1 MNPDLTPEQKFMLH
15 RIAIETRD
23 LSRDELIEEL
33 LGCWEGRFVQKQAF
47 LAASK
52 DAGFVFKFN
61 EGSAFVPATTTKD
74 STKDSTDSFLCL
86 CDDDLEED
94 ELEEVYESQS
104 FELDMEAI
112 VLDQED

>member
-1 MNPDLTPEQKFMLH
+1 MLH
-15 RIAIETRD
+15 RIAIETKD
-23 LSRDELIEEL
+23 LSRDELIEAL

-61 EGSAFVPATTTKD
+61 EGSAFIPPTEEQE
-74 STKDSTDSFLCL
+74 STDSFLCL
-86 CDDDLEED
+86 FDDEEED
-94 ELEEVYESQS
+94 EFEEVFESQS

-112 VLDQED
+112 VLDKED

>member
-1 MNPDLTPEQKFMLH
+1 MIPDLTPEQKFMLH

-33 LGCWEGRFVQKQAF
+33 LGCWEARFVQKQAF
-47 LAASK
+47 LVASK

-61 EGSAFVPATTTKD
+61 EGSAFLPAIQDKD
-74 STKDSTDSFLCL
+74 ADSFLCL
-86 CDDDLEED
+86 CDEELEDD

-112 VLDQED
+112 VLDKED

>member
-1 MNPDLTPEQKFMLH
+1 VNPDLTPEQKFMLH
-15 RIAIETRD
+15 RIAIETKD
-23 LSRDELIEEL
+23 LSRDELIEAL

-61 EGSAFVPATTTKD
+61 EGSAFIPPTEEQE
-74 STKDSTDSFLCL
+74 STDSFLCL
-86 CDDDLEED
+86 FDDEEED
-94 ELEEVYESQS
+94 EFEEVFESQS

-112 VLDQED
+112 VLDKED

>member
-1 MNPDLTPEQKFMLH
+1 MIPDLTPEQKFMLH

-33 LGCWEGRFVQKQAF
+33 PGCWEARFVQKQAF
-47 LAASK
+47 LVASK

-61 EGSAFVPATTTKD
+61 EGSAFLPATQDKD
-74 STKDSTDSFLCL
+74 TDSFLCL
-86 CDDDLEED
+86 CDEELEDD

-112 VLDQED
+112 VLDKED

>member
-1 MNPDLTPEQKFMLH
+1 MIPDLTPEQKFMLH

-33 LGCWEGRFVQKQAF
+33 LGCWEARFVQKQAF
-47 LAASK
+47 LVASK

-61 EGSAFVPATTTKD
+61 EGSAFLPATQDKD
-74 STKDSTDSFLCL
+74 TDSFLCL
-86 CDDDLEED
+86 CDEELEDD

-112 VLDQED
+112 VLDKED